1 MADRSQAVII
11 MALRKNKTQADS
23 DVQVDAPAIVKACLR
38 LHDDLFARG
47 LQHHV
52 LGPVVPALVGLG
64 LVHDLLEHG
73 PLPVPRQRG
82 AFKAEQLDCGI
93 RK

>member
-11 MALRKNKTQADS
+11 MALETQHMTQMCMS
-23 DVQVDAPAIVKACLR
+23 VYLCCCHCVRVCLR
-38 LHDDLFARG
+38 LHDNLFARG

-64 LVHDLLEHG
+64 LVHDLLEHR
-73 PLPVPRQRG
+73 PLPVQKQNR
-82 AFKAEQLDCGI
+82 AIAVLS
-93 RK
+93 

>member
-11 MALRKNKTQADS
+11 MALEAQHMTQMCMSVYLYIFVA
-23 DVQVDAPAIVKACLR
+23 VIVCVCLC
-38 LHDDLFARG
+38 LHDNLFARG

-64 LVHDLLEHG
+64 LVHDLLEHR
-73 PLPVPRQRG
+73 PLPVQKQNR
-82 AFKAEQLDCGI
+82 ALAV
-93 RK
+93 